1 MLRCGPYAERV
12 CVLAIGCHHYSLLIL
27 HDIQHST
34 AQHSTAQHSTAQHST
49 AQHSTAQHST
59 AQHSTA
65 QHSTA
70 QHSTAQHST
79 CHGRACIALLCCIYC
94 FCDGLVEAKPCASG
108 HMSARNCSIMY
119 IHHFKEQC
127 LCSAQAQEEPDD
139 VMLSDIEDDTAQP
152 NQPPAHQVLQA
163 KGRANRPLPSPQAQA
178 ANHQRPAGRPAALA
192 EEDEPQSFRFPAMYE
207 GKGGGTP
214 AIDLPGGTWGIHQPG
229 KQFSI
234 HPSVLQEQHPINFT
248 IQGSAAA

>member
-1 MLRCGPYAERV
+1 MPWESLHSITVLYLLLLRWSCGGKAV
-12 CVLAIGCHHYSLLIL
+12 CFWSHVSQKLLHL
-27 HDIQHST
+27 
-34 AQHSTAQHSTAQHST
+34 
-49 AQHSTAQHST
+49 
-59 AQHSTA
+59 
-65 QHSTA
+65 
-70 QHSTAQHST
+70 
-79 CHGRACIALLCCIYC
+79 
-94 FCDGLVEAKPCASG
+94 
-108 HMSARNCSIMY
+108 Y

-178 ANHQRPAGRPAALA
+178 ANQQRPTGRPAALA
-192 EEDEPQSFRFPAMYE
+192 EEDEPQAFRFPAMYE

-234 HPSVLQEQHPINFT
+234 YLSVLQEQHSINFT